1 MRHLFAPSEPAEAWP
16 AGGGECG
23 RLIRDRD
30 WSATSLGPIQTWPPA
45 LRVTVSNLLGSP
57 VPQVLVWGDDHTV
70 LYNDGYVEIAGAAHP
85 AVLGAG
91 IAAPDGAIWHW
102 SHDILRRGMAGEVVA
117 FRDQPLAPPRA
128 TAADTLF
135 FDLFYTPVRHEDGMV
150 GGVLC
155 TLIDNTARVGAER
168 EAGRREAEL
177 RELTDALPV
186 LITYFDR
193 DLICRF
199 ANSYFTE
206 FLGLRPDDVIGR
218 SWSEIAAGQGAAARL
233 PLVRRALA
241 GERVSAEAIITHRNG
256 SRRRV
261 EIQYV
266 PRIEA
271 DGTVAGLQSLTF
283 EVEKRVRREEA
294 LNASNNR
301 FRAAMDA
308 VHGVLWTNDAEGRMT
323 GEQPGWTA
331 LTGQGPDDYAGYGW
345 TRAIH
350 PADVEP
356 TVVAWRRSV
365 ESNTPFV
372 FEHRVRRFD
381 GQWRVFLIRA
391 VPTPDDA
398 GVTNGWVGV
407 HTDITEQRA
416 AEEALREHATALTR
430 QIAQRRHAEEQLR
443 QLNET
448 LEARIAAEIADRRQ
462 AEAALIQAQK
472 MEMIGQLTG
481 GVAHDFNNLLQIVSG
496 NLQLLD
502 RDLAGQERA
511 RRRVTNAMAGVE
523 RGAKLAGQL
532 LAFGRRQA
540 LEPRIVD
547 VARLVDG
554 MDEILRR
561 AVGEGVVIE
570 RSVVAAPWNTFIDPG
585 RIENALL
592 NLAINARDAMDGQGR
607 LTIEI
612 GNATLPAQGDV
623 AAGDYVRLAVGDTGS
638 GMPPAIA
645 ERVFEPFFSTKR
657 EGKGSGLG
665 LSMVYGFVRQSGG
678 HVELRTVEGE
688 GTVFALFLP
697 RATGEIQADRATVAV
712 AAIGGDETV
721 LVVEDDEGVRT
732 TVVELFRDLGYTV
745 LTAADAVQALG
756 VLDGPEQIDL
766 LFTDVIMPGPLTSAA
781 MARQARERRP
791 DLAVLFTSGY
801 AEDGIVHG
809 GRLDPGLA
817 LLPKPYSREVL
828 ARRVRQVL
836 GERARGEAD
845 R

>member
-1 MRHLFAPSEPAEAWP
+1 MPLRHLFAPSGPADAWP

-23 RLIRDRD
+23 RLIRTRD
-30 WSATSLGPIQTWPPA
+30 WSDTALGPVRNWPAA

-57 VPQVLVWGDDHTV
+57 VPQVLVWGGDHVV
-70 LYNDGYVEIAGAAHP
+70 LYNDGYVAIAGAAHP
-85 AVLGAG
+85 TTLGSA
-91 IAAPDGAIWHW
+91 IVTADPAIWHW
-102 SHDILRRGMAGEVVA
+102 SHDVLSRGMQGEVVA
-117 FRDQPLAPPRA
+117 FRDQPLRVEDGQQ
-128 TAADTLF
+128 TVFL
-135 FDLFYTPVRHEDGMV
+135 DLYYTPVRHEDGTV

-199 ANSYFTE
+199 ANSYFHE
-206 FLGLRPDDVIGR
+206 FLGLRPDQVIGR
-218 SWSEIAAGQGAAARL
+218 RWGEIAGDDAAAARL

-241 GERVSAEAIITHRNG
+241 GERVSAEAVITHRDG
-256 SRRRV
+256 GQRRV
-261 EIQYV
+261 EVQYV
-266 PRIEA
+266 PRVEA
-271 DGTVAGLQSLTF
+271 DGTVAGFQSLTF

-294 LNASNNR
+294 LNASNDR

-323 GEQPGWTA
+323 GEQPGWAA
-331 LTGQGPDDYAGYGW
+331 LTGQGPAEYSGYGW

-356 TVVAWRRSV
+356 TVAAWRKSV
-365 ESNTPFV
+365 ETSAPFM

-391 VPTPDDA
+391 VPTRSRDGTLD
-398 GVTNGWVGV
+398 GWVGV

-416 AEEALREHATALTR
+416 AEEALREQATALTR

-448 LEARIAAEIADRRQ
+448 LEARIAAEIAERRQ

-496 NLQLLD
+496 NLQLVD
-502 RDLAGQERA
+502 RDVADQPRVA
-511 RRRVTNAMAGVE
+511 RRVANAMAGVE
-523 RGAKLAGQL
+523 RGAKLAAQL

-540 LEPRIVD
+540 LEPRIVNL
-547 VARLVDG
+547 ARLLDG
-554 MDEILRR
+554 MDELLRR
-561 AVGEGVVIE
+561 AVGEGVVID
-570 RSVVAAPWNTFIDPG
+570 RAVAPDLWNIFIDPA

-592 NLAINARDAMDGQGR
+592 NLAINARDAMEGMGR

-612 GNATLPAQGDV
+612 GNVALPAQGDV
-623 AAGDYVRLAVGDTGS
+623 AAGDYVRLAVGDTGT

-678 HVELRTVEGE
+678 HVELRTAEGE
-688 GTVFALFLP
+688 GTTVALFLP
-697 RATGEIQADRATVAV
+697 RAHGAADAELPVDHAAAV
-712 AAIGGDETV
+712 GGTETV
-721 LVVEDDEGVRT
+721 LVVEDDTEVRV
-732 TVVELFRDLGYTV
+732 TVVEMFRDLGYTV
-745 LTAADAVQALG
+745 LTAPDAVQALA
-756 VLDGPEQIDL
+756 VLDAAGPVDL
-766 LFTDVIMPGPLTSAA
+766 LFTDVIMPGPLDSAA
-781 MARQARERRP
+781 MARAAQERRP
-791 DLAVLFTSGY
+791 GLAVLFTSGY

-809 GRLDPGLA
+809 GRLDAGLA
-817 LLPKPYSREVL
+817 LLPKPYSREAL

-836 GERARGEAD
+836 GARANGEAT